1 MARKILSVSEN
12 RGGSGGGSF
21 SPFGRTSP
29 EVVVLPGVG
38 GGALVTLI
46 LVGRRRLV
54 VLAVLVLVRLGRV
67 RRDVDA
73 DGGDRVPAGRLDVD
87 RDAQLGRRLLVPDLQ
102 DVRPGGYVGE

>member
-54 VLAVLVLVRLGRV
+54 VLAVLVLVRLGLVGRE
-67 RRDVDA
+67 VDA
-73 DGGDRVPAGRLDVD
+73 DRRDGVGARRRHGD
-87 RDAQLGRRLLVPDLQ
+87 RDAHLRGGLLVPD
-102 DVRPGGYVGE
+102 